1 MKVTIYLDIDCSQC
15 EEYLKESKFWSDF
28 YGMEYELI
36 KVDDDPSKVFHAIN
50 EMRKRGQEIEHLPVL
65 AISQHDDIDSYC
77 GILAPTT
84 IETILRFKKYE

>member
-36 KVDDDPSKVFHAIN
+36 KVDDDPSKVFRAIN
-50 EMRKRGQEIEHLPVL
+50 EMRKRGQEIDIINVNQQSDSD
-65 AISQHDDIDSYC
+65 SQQ
-77 GILAPTT
+77 
-84 IETILRFKKYE
+84 